1 VALASSRSLPQT
13 AMPQIIR
20 ARKKAAQLAAA
31 RLLETSAD
39 AACVSAAANNA
50 GSSSSAAAA
59 APTRLDVSGPAA
71 SSNSVVDVDKVIAIA
86 YGVLPHSEKV
96 RALMREVFTSDEILD
111 SDAFLDGGIRDLLV
125 WTLAALEFCETAPH
139 LTRGFSLEQLP
150 SPTAVAVGES
160 RRLQDIVRDLVE
172 VWPNPQFLEHGT
184 NLCRAVEGVSP
195 EVHRATG
202 TYNEINRRL
211 GVILRFPSDE
221 SHVSSI

>member
-1 VALASSRSLPQT
+1 
-13 AMPQIIR
+13 MPQITR

-31 RLLETSAD
+31 RLLETSVD

-86 YGVLPHSEKV
+86 YGVLPHSDKV

-125 WTLAALEFCETAPH
+125 WTLAALEFYETAPH
-139 LTRGFSLEQLP
+139 LTRGFLLEQLP
-150 SPTAVAVGES
+150 SPTAVAVGDS
-160 RRLQDIVRDLVE
+160 RPLQDIVRDLVE

-221 SHVSSI
+221 SHVSSISGVRK

>member
-1 VALASSRSLPQT
+1 
-13 AMPQIIR
+13 MPQITR

-39 AACVSAAANNA
+39 AACVSAAANA

-71 SSNSVVDVDKVIAIA
+71 SSNSVVDVDKIIAIA
-86 YGVLPHSEKV
+86 YGVLPHSDKV

-125 WTLAALEFCETAPH
+125 WTLAALELYETTPP
-139 LTRGFSLEQLP
+139 LTRGFLLEQLP
-150 SPTAVAVGES
+150 PPTASVVGES
-160 RRLQDIVRDLVE
+160 RPLQDIVRDLVE

-184 NLCRAVEGVSP
+184 NLCHAVEGLSP

-221 SHVSSI
+221 PHVSNSVSGVRK